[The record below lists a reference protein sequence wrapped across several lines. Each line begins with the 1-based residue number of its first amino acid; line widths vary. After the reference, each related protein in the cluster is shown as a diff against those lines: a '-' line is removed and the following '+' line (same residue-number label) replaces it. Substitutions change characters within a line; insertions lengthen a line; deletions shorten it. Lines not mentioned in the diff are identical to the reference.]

1 MSNMSSDLLD
11 EYCEEMFGHTDW
23 VMSFDEDGN
32 LNITFMKEPRA
43 EYLAELDEEEEDAD
57 QS

>member
-1 MSNMSSDLLD
+1 MSKFNGDLLD
-11 EYCEEMFGHTDW
+11 EYCDEEFGHTDW

-43 EYLAELDEEEEDAD
+43 KYLAEMAKEEEDAD
-57 QS
+57 